1 MSLVEPAKRTVGPE
15 SVVPTYLQKYLL
27 QRRTTK
33 GFLVKVKTFDQPVSP
48 EEALEEFGSGYYVL
62 KATKPR
68 FRTIW
73 KQSLGDIEE
82 TQSDKELQ
90 SLKKRTGYLTYGVVG
105 LGLVDAVGFGLTQRR
120 FSGLEEKLEKIR
132 VLVQTRLK
140 PEGLQC
146 GNCGK
151 PLDLLLQEFCS
162 QCGMPMNWP
171 SRILLTQPLELAS
184 TSECLKCGWPL
195 LKHQIYCPHCGQ
207 QRPIL
212 IPTESKSTWTPVS
225 TATSR

>member
-15 SVVPTYLQKYLL
+15 SVVPIYLQKYLL
-27 QRRTTK
+27 QRRTTR
-33 GFLVKVKTFDQPVSP
+33 GFLVKVKTFEQPVSP
-48 EEALEEFGSGYYVL
+48 EQALEEFGPGYYVL

-68 FRTIW
+68 FKTIW

-105 LGLVDAVGFGLTQRR
+105 LGVTEAIGFGLTHRR
-120 FSGLEEKLEKIR
+120 FSGLEEKLEKMKM
-132 VLVQTRLK
+132 LVQTRLK

-151 PLDLLLQEFCS
+151 PLDFLLQDFCS
-162 QCGMPMNWP
+162 QCGMQIEWP
-171 SRILLTQPLELAS
+171 SRILLTQPREM
-184 TSECLKCGWPL
+184 TSECLNCRWPL
-195 LKHQIYCPHCGQ
+195 LTHQVYCPHCGH

-212 IPTESKSTWTPVS
+212 ISTESKSTWTPVS